1 MKRALFLLLLLAPSS
16 TLADE
21 PRRRPSF
28 SSGNGQF
35 ELKILGSEW
44 DSNGSWSLVEKATG
58 AVRYRLTG
66 ELSSRTVLVSDDG
79 RNLVAVDDFSESL
92 AEKDLDV
99 LSFYRDGKL
108 IRKYRLG
115 QLLRDPSN
123 VSASTSHFQWFF
135 ENPPLSIQKG
145 RVRLRTFEL
154 IRYEFDAVTGETLRK
169 EVDHVLTPRALYVY
183 GPLEAIGGNRY
194 AVKICQLA
202 YGKAPKDVRVEFEAA
217 SGALPSHHPEP
228 WVAVVIQDGKL
239 VRVEDVMLNSCNL
252 EHSWPKKE

>member
-1 MKRALFLLLLLAPSS
+1 MKRALFLLLLLVPSS
-16 TLADE
+16 TRADD

-28 SSGNGQF
+28 SSGNRQF
-35 ELKILGSEW
+35 ELKILGSQW
-44 DSNGSWSLVEKATG
+44 GSNGSWSLVEKATG
-58 AVRYRLTG
+58 AVRYQLTG

-92 AEKDLDV
+92 AEKDPDV

-123 VSASTSHFQWFF
+123 VSNSNSHFQWFF
-135 ENPPLSIQKG
+135 EDPPLSIQRE

-154 IRYEFDAVTGETLRK
+154 IRYEFDAATGETLRK
-169 EVDHVLTPRALYVY
+169 EVDPVLTPRALYVY

-217 SGALPSHHPEP
+217 PGALPRHPES
-228 WVAVVIQDGKL
+228 WVTAVIQDGKL
-239 VRVEDVMLNSCNL
+239 VRVEDVLLNSCNL
-252 EHSWPKKE
+252 QHSWPKKE